1 MQVSLASIWK
11 AALARGLLLF
21 LLAYGVLNLPMLL
34 MLVPAVLLGQM
45 RADDEW
51 LPLALLPA
59 LRQEYE
65 RVRRKGGKRLRQRRE
80 RERGVPVS
88 EEE

>member
-1 MQVSLASIWK
+1 
-11 AALARGLLLF
+11 
-21 LLAYGVLNLPMLL
+21 

-51 LPLALLPA
+51 LPLALLPS

-65 RVRRKGGKRLRQRRE
+65 RVRRKGGKRLKQRRE
-80 RERGVPVS
+80 RERGVPVA